1 MTVVC
6 LDASKRDAGCE
17 ERVEIEVSDRHMKK
31 MRVTGCE
38 KSL

>member
-17 ERVEIEVSDRHMKK
+17 ERVEIEVSDMHIKRY
-31 MRVTGCE
+31 G
-38 KSL
+38 